1 MKFRK
6 GSVEEDFW
14 GKGIFL
20 AWISL
25 KPYLMA
31 QKELYT
37 TKSKLAKVL
46 SNKELFD
53 YFLSNSREMTS
64 SPEGLGG
71 YS

>member
-6 GSVEEDFW
+6 SQVEEYFW
-14 GKGIFL
+14 RKGIYL
-20 AWISL
+20 AWISI

-46 SNKELFD
+46 SNK
-53 YFLSNSREMTS
+53 
-64 SPEGLGG
+64 
-71 YS
+71 